1 MMNRQP
7 WLYLIILFLASCA
20 AHKTAPVAPP
30 VVVAPPVKKDSV
42 VVAKVEEKKPEKK
55 KFRLQLFLSLNAAH
69 YLEDD
74 SSGSSLHPEMESLN
88 LSALHLYEGMQL
100 AAEDGDSTIVV
111 SVKDAG
117 TDSLR
122 AMKFLRDK
130 NQKDNDLV
138 ISLLTPSINAAA
150 VVVSTDVGY
159 PLVITQHNT
168 SSLLF
173 GNKNAWLA
181 TPSNKTQCRQ
191 MASYVQLKQPAAVY
205 RFIYRS
211 DNKKETDL
219 ADLFYSEMIGLGV
232 DSGNCKKINYNAD
245 GWNVIQKNWKAGK
258 KNVLFI
264 PISDESILTSLLK
277 KIDTKDAS
285 EVMIIGLPTWEFFET
300 MDFSLLEN
308 LNTHLFSSSYIDY
321 EDENVKAFRKRF
333 IEEYHADPLPAAF
346 TGYDYYNWIEENF
359 SKHGSKIAEYESMP
373 NLTSPTSGFRFK
385 RVCDNCGW
393 ENQYIS
399 VLKFQEGVLVKVNK

>member
-1 MMNRQP
+1 MNRQP
-7 WLYLIILFLASCA
+7 WLYILIVFITSCA
-20 AHKTAPVAPP
+20 TNRNVPVAPP
-30 VVVAPPVKKDSV
+30 VVNAPPVKKDSV
-42 VVAKVEEKKPEKK
+42 VVAKAEVKKPEKK
-55 KFRLQLFLSLNAAH
+55 IFHLQLLLSLNAAH
-69 YLEDD
+69 YLEND
-74 SSGSSLHPEMESLN
+74 SSGGALHLDMESLN
-88 LSALHLYEGMQL
+88 LSSLHLYEGMQL
-100 AAEDGDSTIVV
+100 AAEQGDSSLVI
-111 SVKDAG
+111 SVNDAG
-117 TDSLR
+117 SDSLR
-122 AMKFLRDK
+122 AMKFLKDK

-138 ISLLTPSINAAA
+138 ISMISPSLNATAA
-150 VVVSTDVGY
+150 VASTDAEY
-159 PLVITQHNT
+159 PLVITQHIT
-168 SSLLF
+168 SSVLF

-181 TPSNKTQCRQ
+181 SPSNKTQCRQ
-191 MASYVQLKQPAAVY
+191 MASYVQLKQPSAVY

-219 ADLFYSEMIGLGV
+219 ADLFYSEMISLGV
-232 DSGNCKKINYNAD
+232 DSGNCKKINYNTD
-245 GWNVIQKNWKAGK
+245 GWNLIQKNWKAGK

-277 KIDTKDAS
+277 KIDTHDAS

-333 IEEYHADPLPAAF
+333 VETYHADPLPSAF
-346 TGYDYYNWIEENF
+346 TGYDYYNWVSGNF
-359 SKHGSKIAEYESMP
+359 NKHGNKIADFESIP